1 MDPVKKPS
9 RPVSRRALPP
19 AMRVVVLWAFFLGLL
34 SMHVLAGAAFN
45 PLHDGGAGS
54 AAGAETSIAASTHD
68 HGEQHVPATEP
79 HDGHG
84 MGLGE
89 CALLVACVL
98 GLVALA
104 QKLGLP
110 GNGGTA
116 PRAGPTP
123 YRPRLVAFNDS
134 VFQTPS
140 PHQLSICRR

>member
-1 MDPVKKPS
+1 MKKPS
-9 RPVSRRALPP
+9 RPASSRTLPP
-19 AMRVVVLWAFFLGLL
+19 AMRVVVLCAFFLGLL

-45 PLHDGGAGS
+45 PIHHGGAGS
-54 AAGAETSIAASTHD
+54 AAGAATSIAASAHD

-79 HDGHG
+79 HDGHV

-104 QKLGLP
+104 QKLGQP
-110 GNGGTA
+110 RSGGTA
-116 PRAGPTP
+116 SRAGPTP

-140 PHQLSICRR
+140 PQQLSICRR